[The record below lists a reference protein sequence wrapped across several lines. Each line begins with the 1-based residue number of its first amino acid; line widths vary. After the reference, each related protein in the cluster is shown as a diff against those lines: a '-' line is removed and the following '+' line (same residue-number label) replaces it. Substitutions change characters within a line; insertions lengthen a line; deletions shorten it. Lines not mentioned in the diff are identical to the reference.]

1 VDDMRPE
8 HHQVRIEHGSWS
20 ADVDQEI
27 APLILACWRAG
38 IDTDNSCQENRPG
51 IAWVEFPTAADA
63 EHFTT
68 NVVRDMDAL
77 YWRAFPNDDGEIH
90 WEWAAVPEDLGEE
103 LDEPTDEIERIGPP
117 DIRIVVGVRFPRS
130 DIPLLTEKLSRPT

>member
-1 VDDMRPE
+1 MRPE
-8 HHQVRIEHGSWS
+8 HPQVRIEHGSWS
-20 ADVDQEI
+20 ADVDEEI

-68 NVVRDMDAL
+68 NVVCDMDAL

-103 LDEPTDEIERIGPP
+103 LDEATDEIERIGPP